1 MMMEKYGLISKF
13 YSSVAEDVSE
23 NDELIVKHLDI
34 EKKEMAEL
42 SHTVI
47 RHKLQ
52 VTSVFHLICYILL
65 KL

>member
-34 EKKEMAEL
+34 EKKRNGRTKSYCNQA
-42 SHTVI
+42 
-47 RHKLQ
+47 
-52 VTSVFHLICYILL
+52 
-65 KL
+65 